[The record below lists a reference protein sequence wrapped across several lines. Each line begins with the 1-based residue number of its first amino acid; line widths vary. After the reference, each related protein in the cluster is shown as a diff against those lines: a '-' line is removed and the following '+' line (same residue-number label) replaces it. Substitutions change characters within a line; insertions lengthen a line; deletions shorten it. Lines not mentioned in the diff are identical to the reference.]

1 MKKHSN
7 PILGLIYN
15 QGQSTEAGMM
25 KVLGQKELILALSG
39 VWEIHAQ
46 SFHILATHALLEFV
60 KNDVDAKEIA
70 AFKTGLAA
78 IPSLLNQCFEFKTDL
93 NKEKPVD
100 DIEEKA

>member
-1 MKKHSN
+1 MKKLNN

-15 QGQSTEAGMM
+15 QGQSTEPGIM
-25 KVLGQKELILALSG
+25 KVLAHKELILALSG

-46 SFHILATHALLEFV
+46 SFHILATHALLDFV
-60 KNDVDAKEIA
+60 KNDVDSKEIA

-78 IPSLLNQCFEFKTDL
+78 IPSLLKQCYEFKVNL

-100 DIEEKA
+100 DTEEKA